1 MSKSQLLIKLMGVL
15 KQAKENPVLREKLV
29 DILSKKEGNVI
40 KNEEKKEDETN
51 EINTDKIKQEND
63 INDNI
68 AIEKS
73 YIINNKEKETG
84 YIIYDVNKKE
94 NENNP
99 NNKTENNIIEEK
111 AEYNDLNYWKK
122 DSTSI
127 LDEQTLEDCLKDL

>member
-1 MSKSQLLIKLMGVL
+1 MPDRFL
-15 KQAKENPVLREKLV
+15 
-29 DILSKKEGNVI
+29 
-40 KNEEKKEDETN
+40 
-51 EINTDKIKQEND
+51 
-63 INDNI
+63 
-68 AIEKS
+68 
-73 YIINNKEKETG
+73 KEKETG